1 MAPDLGYLCRDWHYR
16 RRALMISGY
25 EFLVRGDTIANLASA
40 DITFYE
46 VAQQQAWLS
55 PTSKSLPIFGMKL
68 APAVETTLL

>member
-1 MAPDLGYLCRDWHYR
+1 M
-16 RRALMISGY
+16 
-25 EFLVRGDTIANLASA
+25 RGDTIANLASA

-68 APAVETTLL
+68 APAVATAVL